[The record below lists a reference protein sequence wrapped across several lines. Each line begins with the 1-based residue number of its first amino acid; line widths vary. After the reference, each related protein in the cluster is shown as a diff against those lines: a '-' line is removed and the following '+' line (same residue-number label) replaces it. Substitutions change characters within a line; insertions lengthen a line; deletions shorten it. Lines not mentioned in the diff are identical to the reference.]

1 LQQRQEDM
9 VILGTNCSLN
19 LYLICVVDL
28 MHRKYERKGGSKMTL
43 NIFVGR
49 ISLVAVN
56 WKLASGFVNFK
67 IPMRYPSG
75 DTGKTDEHTN

>member
-1 LQQRQEDM
+1 M

-43 NIFVGR
+43 NIFVQSNLSKEVD
-49 ISLVAVN
+49 IC
-56 WKLASGFVNFK
+56 
-67 IPMRYPSG
+67 
-75 DTGKTDEHTN
+75 